1 MKESTKDK
9 FEPSDVALDECCSI
23 AESMMQEIQ
32 IIKLMESRLY
42 ESAVNSRQKGSL
54 KRKLMRQIE
63 LLKQMSMMG

>member
-1 MKESTKDK
+1 MKGFTKDK
-9 FEPSDVALDECCSI
+9 FSDAALDECCSI

-32 IIKLMESRLY
+32 IIKLMESRLD

-63 LLKQMSMMG
+63 LVKQMSMIG

>member
-1 MKESTKDK
+1 MKGFAKDK
-9 FEPSDVALDECCSI
+9 FSDAALDECCSI

-32 IIKLMESRLY
+32 IIKLMESRLD

-63 LLKQMSMMG
+63 LAKQMSMIG